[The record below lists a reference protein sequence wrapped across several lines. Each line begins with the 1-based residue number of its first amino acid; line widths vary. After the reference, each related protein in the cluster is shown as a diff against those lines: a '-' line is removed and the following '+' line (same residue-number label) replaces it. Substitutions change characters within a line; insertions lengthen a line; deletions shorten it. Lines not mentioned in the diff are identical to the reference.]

1 MPSKPSLGSPVPP
14 FRAGG
19 GGRVVGAAP
28 GRAGAAAL
36 RGTCSLRQRRP
47 RCERTA
53 GPNLL
58 MCTEP
63 PGTANPAGG
72 GRPGPCSSLSRPL
85 GQGRPAGCAP
95 RPRTALA
102 RRSPRP
108 TGPAEKSPALLPTA
122 APLSRGAACSGPG
135 RPGKR
140 RSLSA
145 AALSVR
151 RRRGANPALPAKRSV
166 WIEPQAA
173 AGCGRQQGCCDA
185 GLREE
190 AAGARLL
197 LRLFVISL
205 CDRSVQGCGP
215 APALGFTAWSL
226 PQVPSGKVQPQ
237 PLVRKIWLG
246 VCFFFFFSRFFK
258 FSF

>member
-1 MPSKPSLGSPVPP
+1 MPP
-14 FRAGG
+14 FRERG

-28 GRAGAAAL
+28 RRAGAAAP
-36 RGTCSLRQRRP
+36 RGTCSPRQRRP

-58 MCTEP
+58 MCREP

-72 GRPGPCSSLSRPL
+72 GRRGPGSSPSRTP
-85 GQGRPAGCAP
+85 GRGSPAGCAP

-102 RRSPRP
+102 RRSSRP
-108 TGPAEKSPALLPTA
+108 TGPAEKSPALLLTA
-122 APLSRGAACSGPG
+122 APLSRGSACSGPG

-140 RSLSA
+140 RSPSA
-145 AALSVR
+145 AALSVW
-151 RRRGANPALPAKRSV
+151 RRRGGNPAFPAKRSV

-173 AGCGRQQGCCDA
+173 AGCGRQRGCCDA

-205 CDRSVQGCGP
+205 CDRRV
-215 APALGFTAWSL
+215 
-226 PQVPSGKVQPQ
+226 
-237 PLVRKIWLG
+237 
-246 VCFFFFFSRFFK
+246 
-258 FSF
+258 